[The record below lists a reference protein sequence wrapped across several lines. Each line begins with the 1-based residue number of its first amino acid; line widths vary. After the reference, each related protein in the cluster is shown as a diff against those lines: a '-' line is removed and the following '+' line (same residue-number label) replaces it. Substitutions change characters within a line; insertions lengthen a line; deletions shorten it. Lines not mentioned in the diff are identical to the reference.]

1 MKTVVTKGDFARLKS
16 RSPACISKW
25 ILEKKISPEALI
37 GEGRLARIW
46 LERAEADLTRTLD
59 PAQQAAQESPILGP
73 VPGIVPTPGDVRAA
87 VQAPALPRLTP
98 VAGSTTDDEDLRRRR
113 RADADKAE
121 HDAEAAR
128 RKLAVDEGRWVDA
141 GEAARLW
148 GRELAKLTADT
159 ETFLFTTLAREIAQR
174 HGLDWKALAVEIR
187 ELFHKHRST
196 ASEDA
201 RMRREAIEREVAEAA
216 G

>member
-1 MKTVVTKGDFARLKS
+1 MKTIVTKAEFAARKS
-16 RSPACISKW
+16 RLPSAISNW
-25 ILEKKISPEALI
+25 IASGKISRAALV
-37 GEGRLARIW
+37 GEGVRARIW
-46 LERAEADLTRTLD
+46 LEQAERDLELGID
-59 PAQQAAQESPILGP
+59 PAQDAAQP
-73 VPGIVPTPGDVRAA
+73 VPVLNSPPL
-87 VQAPALPRLTP
+87 QSPR
-98 VAGSTTDDEDLRRRR
+98 VGAGAGDDEDIRRRR

-128 RKLAVDEGRWVDA
+128 RKLSIDEGRWVDA
-141 GEAARLW
+141 AEAARVW

-187 ELFHKHRST
+187 ELFHRHRTS

-201 RMRREAIEREVAEAA
+201 RMRREAIESGEPTDV